1 MAELTFRSRL
11 QGTPYNLSSDLLE
24 HQRLSGIAPY
34 QMTNQQE
41 FDALRGTVGGS
52 FLGPRPPG
60 RPLNSIK
67 FERFASPSGGG
78 LLSQSVPQH
87 RNLQNLNLTK
97 LKPMRGGGLLSQSVP
112 QHRNLQNLNLTK
124 LKPMRGGSLVH
135 RPMSQGQR
143 EEYVLRVKSEAVEN
157 PRTGKTERIDI
168 RPMSGRSTE
177 AIEKQRKQRVKQ
189 GDAIMKVN
197 TRKRMKRSPELLD
210 Y

>member
-11 QGTPYNLSSDLLE
+11 QGTPYNLSSDLVE
-24 HQRLSGIAPY
+24 HQRLNGTTKY
-34 QMTNQQE
+34 KTTNQQE

-67 FERFASPSGGG
+67 TQRFAPPS
-78 LLSQSVPQH
+78 
-87 RNLQNLNLTK
+87 
-97 LKPMRGGGLLSQSVP
+97 
-112 QHRNLQNLNLTK
+112 
-124 LKPMRGGSLVH
+124 GGSLVH

-177 AIEKQRKQRVKQ
+177 AIEKQRQQRVKQ
-189 GDAIMKVN
+189 GEAIMKVN

>member
-11 QGTPYNLSSDLLE
+11 QGTPYNLSNDLLE
-24 HQRLSGIAPY
+24 HQRLNGTAIY
-34 QMTNQQE
+34 KRTNQQE
-41 FDALRGTVGGS
+41 FDAIRGTVGGR
-52 FLGPRPPG
+52 FLSP
-60 RPLNSIK
+60 
-67 FERFASPSGGG
+67 PSGGG
-78 LLSQSVPQH
+78 LLSQTNNK
-87 RNLQNLNLTK
+87 RTDLRKLNLTK
-97 LKPMRGGGLLSQSVP
+97 LQ
-112 QHRNLQNLNLTK
+112 
-124 LKPMRGGSLVH
+124 PMRGGSLVH

-143 EEYVLRVKSEAVEN
+143 EEYVLRVKSVAAPN

-189 GDAIMKVN
+189 GEAIMKVN

>member
-24 HQRLSGIAPY
+24 HQRLSGTAPY

-52 FLGPRPPG
+52 FLSPRPSG
-60 RPLNSIK
+60 RSLNSIK
-67 FERFASPSGGG
+67 FERFAPPSGAG
-78 LLSQSVPQH
+78 LFGQTNNKRTDL
-87 RNLQNLNLTK
+87 RTLNLAK
-97 LKPMRGGGLLSQSVP
+97 VQ
-112 QHRNLQNLNLTK
+112 
-124 LKPMRGGSLVH
+124 PMRGGSLAH
-135 RPMSQGQR
+135 RPMSKGQR
-143 EEYVLRVKSEAVEN
+143 EEYVLRVKSEAKEN

-177 AIEKQRKQRVKQ
+177 AIEKQRQQRVKQ
-189 GDAIMKVN
+189 GEAIMKVN

>member
-1 MAELTFRSRL
+1 MVELTFRSRL

-67 FERFASPSGGG
+67 FERFAPPS
-78 LLSQSVPQH
+78 
-87 RNLQNLNLTK
+87 
-97 LKPMRGGGLLSQSVP
+97 GGGLLSQSVP

-135 RPMSQGQR
+135 RPMSKGQR

-168 RPMSGRSTE
+168 RPLSGRSTE
-177 AIEKQRKQRVKQ
+177 AIEKQRQQRVKQ
-189 GDAIMKVN
+189 GEAIMKVN

>member
-1 MAELTFRSRL
+1 MYSINNKMAELTFRSRL

-24 HQRLSGIAPY
+24 HQRLNGMATY
-34 QMTNQQE
+34 QTTNQQE
-41 FDALRGTVGGS
+41 FDTLRGTVGGS

-67 FERFASPSGGG
+67 FEKFAPPSGAG
-78 LLSQSVPQH
+78 LFGQTSNRGRGDASLIASQM
-87 RNLQNLNLTK
+87 TK
-97 LKPMRGGGLLSQSVP
+97 LQ
-112 QHRNLQNLNLTK
+112 
-124 LKPMRGGSLVH
+124 PMRGGSLMH

-143 EEYVLRVKSEAVEN
+143 EEYVLRVKSEAVDN

-177 AIEKQRKQRVKQ
+177 AIEQQRKQRVKQ
-189 GDAIMKVN
+189 GEAIMKVN
-197 TRKRMKRSPELLD
+197 TRTRMKRSPELLN